1 MHSQY
6 DTFSVF
12 NEHSEYGISALGR
25 SRDYMKRLKII
36 TIRTDYIIKYKLKS
50 LESLLE
56 ENVNLLYILIHPE

>member
-6 DTFSVF
+6 DKFSVF
-12 NEHSEYGISALGR
+12 NEHSEYGISALDR

-56 ENVNLLYILIHPE
+56 ENVNLSYILIHPE

>member
-12 NEHSEYGISALGR
+12 SEHPEYEISALGR

-36 TIRTDYIIKYKLKS
+36 TIRTDHIIKYKPKR

-56 ENVNLLYILIHPE
+56 ENVIFHVF